1 MLPMTLLMVVTS
13 LSSLKVS
20 KGLLNS
26 WYAAMFPC
34 ASYAEYVGLLLR
46 ASPITPPMLGRCCLV
61 LFALRFTSTISL
73 SFRNFCVALN
83 LPEYLFRS
91 FVLMIPS
98 WFCKPKEAKYVSFS
112 APPLMVRLWFCVR
125 AVLVISFCQSVF
137 PPLSSRIPPTSTTFF
152 LNSAAL
158 YTGSALVSSDTPTL
172 LL

>member
-1 MLPMTLLMVVTS
+1 MVVYVSNLPSRWGSTLARDCTSLVAVELSTPRLSLYVRPSNSLMDGEMLPITLLIVVTS

-26 WYAAMFPC
+26 WYAAILPC

-73 SFRNFCVALN
+73 SFRNFWVALN

-91 FVLMIPS
+91 LVLMIPS
-98 WFCKPKEAKYVSFS
+98 WFCKPKEAK
-112 APPLMVRLWFCVR
+112 
-125 AVLVISFCQSVF
+125 
-137 PPLSSRIPPTSTTFF
+137 
-152 LNSAAL
+152 
-158 YTGSALVSSDTPTL
+158 
-172 LL
+172 